1 MRAKQET
8 LFRGDINF
16 VEFYSANE
24 FDLVREVMEA
34 IEKEI
39 GVSIENHS
47 ITDLVAR
54 RVRSKFER
62 ENWRFNDFQNATLK
76 NTFISGVL
84 EDDGLLETVRRN
96 LVNVNNF

>member
-1 MRAKQET
+1 MRVKQET
-8 LFRGDINF
+8 LFRGNINF
-16 VEFYSANE
+16 VEFHSANE
-24 FDLVREVMEA
+24 FDLVREVMET

-62 ENWRFNDFQNATLK
+62 GNLCFNDFQDTTLK
-76 NTFISGVL
+76 DTFISGVL
-84 EDDGLLETVRRN
+84 EEDDLLETVRCN
-96 LVNVNNF
+96 LANANNF

>member
-1 MRAKQET
+1 MRIKQEM
-8 LFRGDINF
+8 LFRGNINF

-24 FDLVREVMEA
+24 FDLVREVVET

-47 ITDLVAR
+47 VTDLVAR
-54 RVRSKFER
+54 RVRSKFEQ

-76 NTFISGVL
+76 NKFVSSVL
-84 EDDGLLETVRRN
+84 YEDGLLETVRRN
-96 LVNVNNF
+96 LANVNNF

>member
-1 MRAKQET
+1 MRVKQET
-8 LFRGDINF
+8 LFRGNINF
-16 VEFYSANE
+16 VEFHSANE
-24 FDLVREVMEA
+24 FDLVREVMET

-62 ENWRFNDFQNATLK
+62 ENWKFNDFQNTTLK
-76 NTFISGVL
+76 NTFVSSVL
-84 EDDGLLETVRRN
+84 NEDGLLETVRRN
-96 LVNVNNF
+96 LANVNN

>member
-1 MRAKQET
+1 MRIKQEM
-8 LFRGDINF
+8 LFRGNINF

-24 FDLVREVMEA
+24 FDLVREVVET

-39 GVSIENHS
+39 GVSIENYS
-47 ITDLVAR
+47 VTDLVAK

-62 ENWRFNDFQNATLK
+62 ENWRFNDFQNTTLK
-76 NTFISGVL
+76 NTFISSVL

-96 LVNVNNF
+96 LANVNN

>member
-1 MRAKQET
+1 MRVKQEM
-8 LFRGDINF
+8 LFRGNINF

-24 FDLVREVMEA
+24 FNLVREVMET
-34 IEKEI
+34 IEKKI

-47 ITDLVAR
+47 VTDLVAR

-62 ENWRFNDFQNATLK
+62 ENWKFNDFQNETSK
-76 NTFISGVL
+76 NTFISSVL

-96 LVNVNNF
+96 LANVNNF

>member
-1 MRAKQET
+1 MRVKQET
-8 LFRGDINF
+8 LFRGIINF
-16 VEFYSANE
+16 VEFHSANE
-24 FDLVREVMEA
+24 FNLVREVMET

-47 ITDLVAR
+47 VTDLVAR

-76 NTFISGVL
+76 NTFISSVL
-84 EDDGLLETVRRN
+84 DEDDLLDTVRRN
-96 LVNVNNF
+96 LANTNNF

>member
-1 MRAKQET
+1 MRIKQEM
-8 LFRGDINF
+8 LFRGNINF

-24 FDLVREVMEA
+24 FDLVREVVET

-39 GVSIENHS
+39 GVSIENYS
-47 ITDLVAR
+47 VTDLVAR

-96 LVNVNNF
+96 LTNANNF

>member
-8 LFRGDINF
+8 LFRGNINF

-24 FDLVREVMEA
+24 FDLVREVMET

-47 ITDLVAR
+47 VTDLVVR

-62 ENWRFNDFQNATLK
+62 EHLCFNDFQNATLK
-76 NTFISGVL
+76 NTFISSVI

-96 LVNVNNF
+96 LANVNNF